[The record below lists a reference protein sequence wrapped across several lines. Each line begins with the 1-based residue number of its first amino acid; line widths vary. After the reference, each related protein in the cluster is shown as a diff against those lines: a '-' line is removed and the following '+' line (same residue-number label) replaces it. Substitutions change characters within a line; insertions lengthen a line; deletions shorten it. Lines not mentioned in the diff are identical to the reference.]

1 LQQEIISTITIGFHS
16 LEWHCTRPDRTLHVV
31 ENRMKK
37 KEFDPMMEEV
47 NEGWRTR
54 SNELHYLHAPTVI

>member
-1 LQQEIISTITIGFHS
+1 MALYK
-16 LEWHCTRPDRTLHVV
+16 TRPYVTRGRKQDD
-31 ENRMKK
+31 EEMMK

-54 SNELHYLHAPTVI
+54 SQELHYLHAPTVI